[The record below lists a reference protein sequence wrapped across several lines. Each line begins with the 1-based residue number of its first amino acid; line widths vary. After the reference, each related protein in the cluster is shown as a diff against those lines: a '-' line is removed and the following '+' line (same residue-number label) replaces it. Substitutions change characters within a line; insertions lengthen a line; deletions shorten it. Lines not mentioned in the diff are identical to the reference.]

1 MGQGGGR
8 GRAFRQVT
16 LAEYAHQTQR
26 INNNSSVIGVN
37 SSGWKLDLPS
47 SWPGAYFASHLHI
60 QIRAEG
66 VGGGKEGE
74 EEEEAVNSVVGCF

>member
-66 VGGGKEGE
+66 DDDEEEGE